1 MGSFTG
7 CFTLFHALHIHQL
20 AQIAKAFVVLR
31 LGDGLF
37 LQKGIQG
44 FLLIP
49 EQSDLLLTF
58 LRHQVGM
65 SRPGFVHQRYLQ
77 VFGGVLIYKSQ
88 LFLDTLGFFVS
99 FVAAAPNAAHT
110 QVRKGIL
117 QQCTGGF
124 RNQSQKTGDGSL
136 S

>member
-20 AQIAKAFVVLR
+20 AQIA
-31 LGDGLF
+31 
-37 LQKGIQG
+37 
-44 FLLIP
+44 
-49 EQSDLLLTF
+49 
-58 LRHQVGM
+58 
-65 SRPGFVHQRYLQ
+65 
-77 VFGGVLIYKSQ
+77 Q

-99 FVAAAPNAAHT
+99 FVVAAPNAAHT

>member
-20 AQIAKAFVVLR
+20 AQIAKDFVVLR

-49 EQSDLLLTF
+49 EQSDLLPTF

-65 SRPGFVHQRYLQ
+65 Y
-77 VFGGVLIYKSQ
+77 
-88 LFLDTLGFFVS
+88 D
-99 FVAAAPNAAHT
+99 
-110 QVRKGIL
+110 
-117 QQCTGGF
+117 
-124 RNQSQKTGDGSL
+124 TGDGSMCL
-136 S
+136 QIYPSTEQSAEGVLCIRIIMLLIYPMESSIF